1 MRRLAPAIGL
11 FFLAPLVAEFLLGDF
26 PITYLFA
33 LFLLA
38 PMYGTGAI
46 LIREVVR
53 RAGRGWPSMILLALA
68 YGVFEEGITTQSLF
82 DPNYA
87 DAHLLK
93 HGFVPALGIAIP
105 WTIYVLSLHAIWSIS
120 TPIAVVEAMSTR
132 GTTPWLNRRGMI
144 IMSIVFVIGSGA
156 TLAASYSS
164 DHYIASPTQLT
175 VVVLVVAALIL
186 TALRLPLAKTDPVT
200 STLVTSTATAPN
212 AWLVLVAALI
222 AGAVLQIGSDVLP
235 TWLAVVAVLAAELA
249 IVVAVRAWSARSG
262 WGANHRLALAAGALL
277 TYAWHAFGQSP
288 VVAASGTMS
297 VISHIVFAIAALVL
311 LAIATRRVRRPV
323 TAEVTEPEPSLV

>member
-33 LFLLA
+33 LILLA

-46 LIREVVR
+46 LIREVAR
-53 RAGRGWPSMILLALA
+53 RAGRGWPTVILLALA

-82 DPNYA
+82 DPDYA
-87 DAHLLK
+87 DAHLLQ

-120 TPIAVVEAMSTR
+120 APIAVVEAMSTR
-132 GTTPWLNRRGMI
+132 GTTPWLKRRGMI

-156 TLAASYSS
+156 TLASSYAT
-164 DHYIASPTQLT
+164 DHYIASPTQLA
-175 VVVLVVAALIL
+175 VVVLVVAALIV
-186 TALRLPLAKTDPVT
+186 TALRLPHAKTDPV
-200 STLVTSTATAPN
+200 SSTAPN

-222 AGAVLQIGSDVLP
+222 AGAVIQIGSDVLP
-235 TWLAVVAVLAAELA
+235 TWLAVVSVLAAELA
-249 IVVAVRAWSARSG
+249 MIVAVLAWSTRSG
-262 WGANHRLALAAGALL
+262 WGGAHRLALAAGALL

-288 VVAASGTMS
+288 VVSASGTMS
-297 VISHIVFAIAALVL
+297 VISHVVFAAAAIVL
-311 LAIATRRVRRPV
+311 LAIGTRRVHRPV
-323 TAEVTEPEPSLV
+323 TAEIAEPALV

>member
-33 LFLLA
+33 LVLLA

-53 RAGRGWPSMILLALA
+53 RTGRGWPSMILLALA

-82 DPNYA
+82 DPDYA
-87 DAHLLK
+87 DAHLLQ

-132 GTTPWLNRRGMI
+132 GTTPWLKRRGMI
-144 IMSIVFVIGSGA
+144 IMSIVFVIGSAA
-156 TLAASYSS
+156 TLAASYAS
-164 DHYIASPTQLT
+164 DHYIASPTQLAVVLLVVVALTVTAFKLPQAKTSGRAT
-175 VVVLVVAALIL
+175 VV
-186 TALRLPLAKTDPVT
+186 
-200 STLVTSTATAPN
+200 STAPS

-222 AGAVLQIGSDVLP
+222 AGTVIQIGSDVLP
-235 TWLAVVAVLAAELA
+235 TWLAVAVVLAAELA
-249 IVVAVRAWSARSG
+249 IIVAVLAWSARSG
-262 WGANHRLALAAGALL
+262 WGGTHQLALAAGALL

-288 VVAASGTMS
+288 VVSTSGTIS
-297 VISHIVFAIAALVL
+297 VISHVFFAAATIVL

-323 TAEVTEPEPSLV
+323 PAEVAEPAMAGVR